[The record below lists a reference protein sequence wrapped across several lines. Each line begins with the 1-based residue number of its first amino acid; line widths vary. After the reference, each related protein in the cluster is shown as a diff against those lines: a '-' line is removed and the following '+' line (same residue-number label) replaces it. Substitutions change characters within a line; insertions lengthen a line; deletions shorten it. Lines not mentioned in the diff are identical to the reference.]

1 MRHSTRVFNLWMK
14 YQPVTSV
21 RQRFGVGGDDGNTGS
36 LVEPRMRRRNA
47 CLQSKAI
54 DCHGTLTRRHCE
66 IDQQRRAALSAKHL
80 VKSHDAALAGDE
92 LVTGLLPQSFENGIQ
107 GRILKF
113 LRDNCAFQIE
123 KTTGETEPFKIA
135 VVITGDHQ
143 AALRACVA
151 RCFLEIF

>member
-1 MRHSTRVFNLWMK
+1 MRHSTRVFHLRMK

-80 VKSHDAALAGDE
+80 VKPHNAALARDE
-92 LVTGLLPQSFENGIQ
+92 LVTGLLPQTFKNGIQ
-107 GRILKF
+107 R
-113 LRDNCAFQIE
+113 
-123 KTTGETEPFKIA
+123 
-135 VVITGDHQ
+135 
-143 AALRACVA
+143 
-151 RCFLEIF
+151 